1 MNTTTKRFESGLRN
15 TESHRPF
22 SFRMETTRHFTA
34 TVYLVNDGATALH
47 RHPKLGIRLPP
58 GGHVDRDELPHE
70 AGLREV
76 REETGL
82 DADLLG
88 SAPAINAPA
97 GRALPQPRYQM
108 LYDIDIHPDG
118 QVSHQHI
125 DFVYFARVGSQ
136 TIAPDGDDEPG
147 SDAWAWYTP
156 AELRASDIDADTVE
170 IGREAIAAAK

>member
-1 MNTTTKRFESGLRN
+1 
-15 TESHRPF
+15 
-22 SFRMETTRHFTA
+22 METTRHFTS

-82 DADLLG
+82 DAELLG
-88 SAPAINAPA
+88 SAPDIDAPA

-108 LYDIDIHPDG
+108 LYDIDVHPG
-118 QVSHQHI
+118 GRVAHQHI
-125 DFVYFARVGSQ
+125 DFVYFARVENRA
-136 TIAPDGDDEPG
+136 IAPDGEDEPG
-147 SDAWAWYTP
+147 AEAWAWYTP
-156 AELRASDIDADTVE
+156 SELRASNVDADTVD
-170 IGREAIAAAK
+170 IGCEAIAAVE

>member
-1 MNTTTKRFESGLRN
+1 
-15 TESHRPF
+15 
-22 SFRMETTRHFTA
+22 METTRHFTA

-82 DADLLG
+82 EAELLA
-88 SAPAINAPA
+88 SAPAIDAPD

-108 LYDIDIHPDG
+108 LYDIDVHPDG
-118 QVSHQHI
+118 RVAHQHI
-125 DFVYFARVGSQ
+125 DFVYFARVGSR
-136 TIAPDGDDEPG
+136 TIAPEGDDEP
-147 SDAWAWYTP
+147 SSEAWTWYTP
-156 AELRASDIDADTVE
+156 AELRASDIDTDTTE
-170 IGREAIAAAK
+170 IGCEAIATVE